1 MKSNMTNKQM
11 EARRAADR
19 AYAKKW
25 YEANRLYKRTYQR
38 FYRRCTS
45 HKLNLEQRG
54 AANTALDEIIRDR
67 KDQIAFGN
75 WINER
80 TGEVYKGVKG
90 TR

>member
-1 MKSNMTNKQM
+1 MKAATSKKIEMQ
-11 EARRAADR
+11 RAADR

-38 FYRRCTS
+38 FYRRATN
-45 HKLNLEQRG
+45 HKCNIEQRK
-54 AANTALDEIIRDR
+54 ATNTALDEIIRDR
-67 KDQIAFGN
+67 RDQIRAGN

-80 TGEVYKGVKG
+80 TGEIYKGVKG

>member
-1 MKSNMTNKQM
+1 MKKTGTTPSKKDMDM
-11 EARRAADR
+11 EYAR
-19 AYAKKW
+19 KW

-38 FYRRCTS
+38 FYRRAVNS
-45 HKLNLEQRG
+45 KLISEQRV

-67 KDQIAFGN
+67 KEQIMSSN